1 MTERQLHAIEGAGR
15 WIVPMRPRS
24 PDQEHRPAT
33 PLELFFDLVFVVA
46 IAQAAGRLH
55 HAISEGHGAEGL
67 LSYLMV
73 FFAIWWAWMNFTW
86 FASAY
91 DTDDVA
97 YRLATFVQLTGS
109 LILAAGVPRAFDAH
123 DFSVVTLGYVVMRL
137 ALVGQWLRAARSDPL
152 RRVCARR
159 YALGVSLCQAGWV
172 MLLFVA
178 REWTMPGFGALVFAE
193 LVVPVWAER
202 ACATT
207 WHPGHIAER
216 YGLFTIIV
224 LGESI
229 LAASFAIQS
238 AIQAGDVIGDL
249 TTIIVGGLLIVF
261 SMWWLY
267 FDHRMERLLTSLPR
281 AFVWGYGHYAIF
293 ASAAAVGAGLGVA
306 VDHRTGQAEIGA
318 FGAGAAVALPVAIF
332 LLGLWALH
340 VRLGERSPAGAGM
353 TPICALLVLLTP
365 WTGQAVPLT
374 GLLVSGLL
382 AVKLVN
388 RHREAAR
395 VGPRPRRA

>member
-1 MTERQLHAIEGAGR
+1 MQ
-15 WIVPMRPRS
+15 PRS
-24 PDQEHRPAT
+24 PDEEHRAAT

-46 IAQAAGRLH
+46 IAAASGRLH
-55 HAISEGHGAEGL
+55 HAVAQAHVAEGL
-67 LSYLMV
+67 LSYGMV

-91 DTDDVA
+91 DTDDVP
-97 YRLATFVQLTGS
+97 YRLATFLQLTGS

-123 DFSVVTLGYVVMRL
+123 DFTITTFGYVVMRL
-137 ALVGQWLRAARSDPL
+137 ALVGQWLRAARSDPP
-152 RRVCARR
+152 RRGCAHR

-172 MLLFVA
+172 SLLFVPRGWA
-178 REWTMPGFGALVFAE
+178 MPGFVALVVAE
-193 LVVPVWAER
+193 LLVPVWAER

-229 LAASFAIQS
+229 LAASFAIQA
-238 AIQAGDVIGDL
+238 AIQAGDVTSDL
-249 TTIIVGGLLIVF
+249 TAIIVGGLLIVF
-261 SMWWLY
+261 AMWWLY
-267 FDHRMERLLTSLPR
+267 FARPTNDLLTSLPR

-306 VDHRTGQAEIGA
+306 VDHATRHAEIGS
-318 FGAGAAVALPVAIF
+318 FGAGAAVAVPVAIY

-340 VRLGERSPAGAGM
+340 VRLEETSPAGPVM
-353 TPICALLVLLTP
+353 TPIVAFLVLLTP
-365 WTGQAVPLT
+365 WTGQAIPLT

-382 AVKLVN
+382 AVKLVK
-388 RHREAAR
+388 RHRETVRA
-395 VGPRPRRA
+395 GHRPRRV

>member
-1 MTERQLHAIEGAGR
+1 
-15 WIVPMRPRS
+15 MRPRS
-24 PDQEHRPAT
+24 PVEKHRAAT
-33 PLELFFDLVFVVA
+33 PLELLFDLVFVVA
-46 IAQAAGRLH
+46 IAAASGRLH
-55 HAISEGHGAEGL
+55 HAVAQAHVAEGL
-67 LSYLMV
+67 LSYGLV

-91 DTDDVA
+91 DTDDIP

-123 DFSVVTLGYVVMRL
+123 DFTITTFGYIVMRL
-137 ALVGQWLRAARSDPL
+137 ALVGQWLRAARSDPP
-152 RRVCARR
+152 RRGCAHR
-159 YALGVSLCQAGWV
+159 YALGVSFCQAGWV
-172 MLLFVA
+172 TLLFVP
-178 REWTMPGFGALVFAE
+178 REWAMPGFVALVVAE
-193 LVVPVWAER
+193 LLVPAWAER

-238 AIQAGDVIGDL
+238 AIQAGDVTSDL
-249 TTIIVGGLLIVF
+249 TAIIVGGLLTVF
-261 SMWWLY
+261 AMWWLY
-267 FDHRMERLLTSLPR
+267 FDRPTNDLLTSLPR
-281 AFVWGYGHYAIF
+281 AFLWGYGHYAIF

-306 VDHRTGQAEIGA
+306 VDHATRHAVIGS
-318 FGAGAAVALPVAIF
+318 FGAGAAVAVPVAIY

-340 VRLGERSPAGAGM
+340 IRLGKTSPAGAGM
-353 TPICALLVLLTP
+353 TPVFAFLVLLTP
-365 WTGQAVPLT
+365 WTGQAVPWT

-382 AVKLVN
+382 AVKLVK
-388 RHREAAR
+388 RHQETAR
-395 VGPRPRRA
+395 TESRPRSL

>member
-1 MTERQLHAIEGAGR
+1 
-15 WIVPMRPRS
+15 MRPRS
-24 PDQEHRPAT
+24 PDEEHRAAT

-55 HAISEGHGAEGL
+55 HAVAEAHVAEGV
-67 LSYLMV
+67 LSYGMV

-123 DFSVVTLGYVVMRL
+123 DFSITTFGYVVMRL

-152 RRVCARR
+152 RRACAHR
-159 YALGVSLCQAGWV
+159 YALGVCACQVGWV
-172 MLLFVA
+172 TLLFAPAEVA
-178 REWTMPGFGALVFAE
+178 RLGFIALVIAE
-193 LVVPVWAER
+193 LLVPVWAER

-224 LGESI
+224 LGETI
-229 LAASFAIQS
+229 LAASIAIQS
-238 AIQAGDVIGDL
+238 AIQAGDIGVDL
-249 TTIIVGGLLIVF
+249 TAIIVGGLLIVF

-267 FDHRMERLLTSLPR
+267 FDRPMGDLLTSLPR

-293 ASAAAVGAGLGVA
+293 ASAAAVGAGLGVV
-306 VDHRTGQAEIGA
+306 VDHATRHTEIGS
-318 FGAGAAVALPVAIF
+318 FGAGAAVAVPVAIY

-340 VRLGERSPAGAGM
+340 VRLGEAFTAGAGL
-353 TPICALLVLLTP
+353 TPIVAFLVLLTP
-365 WTGQAVPLT
+365 WTGQAVLLT
-374 GLLVSGLL
+374 GVLVAGLL
-382 AVKLVN
+382 AVKLG
-388 RHREAAR
+388 RYR
-395 VGPRPRRA
+395 